1 MSMNHAKE
9 IVIVNLSIDIMNK
22 SKDKLLEHFLRPRN
36 VGTIEDAD
44 GYSSVENPINGYRT
58 DIYIKIQ
65 DGKIE
70 DIKFKTI
77 GCTATIAS
85 DSALTEIINGKKIE
99 ELIIKNISF
108 ENLLKSI
115 NEELGKVPDKNWHC
129 PPTAILAFFTA
140 INNYYKK
147 IGDKG
152 KISQTEELI
161 NIVNKYFED
170 TLTKL

>member
-1 MSMNHAKE
+1 
-9 IVIVNLSIDIMNK
+9 MNK

-36 VGTIEDAD
+36 VGIIDNAD

-58 DIYIKIQ
+58 DIYIKIH

-85 DSALTEIINGKKIE
+85 DSALTVILKGKKIE
-99 ELIIKNISF
+99 DLISKNDSF
-108 ENLLKSI
+108 YILLKLI
-115 NEELGKVPDKNWHC
+115 NEELGEIPEKNWHC

-140 INNYYKK
+140 LRDYYDKIADQDKINTTIN
-147 IGDKG
+147 
-152 KISQTEELI
+152 LI
-161 NIVNKYFED
+161 QIVNKYFDD
-170 TLTKL
+170 TLDKL